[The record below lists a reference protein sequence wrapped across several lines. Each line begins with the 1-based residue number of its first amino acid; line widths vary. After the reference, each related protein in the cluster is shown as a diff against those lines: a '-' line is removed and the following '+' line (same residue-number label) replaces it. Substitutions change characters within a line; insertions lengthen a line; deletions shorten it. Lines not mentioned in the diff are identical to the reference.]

1 MAAIIVKKLEIGFEN
16 LNLRIKQLM
25 MKKSLLLL
33 LITAFSFIT
42 TYAGE
47 SIIGKWKIVAI
58 KNTTAIEK
66 SYLYDLYKNN
76 GVLEFL
82 ADNTIQYG
90 HEKTNVSYT
99 LAQNSLTFVNHD
111 QRILMGV
118 KITKNQLELTYNN
131 NGIVELYIFEKQ

>member
-1 MAAIIVKKLEIGFEN
+1 
-16 LNLRIKQLM
+16 M

-33 LITAFSFIT
+33 LIIAFSFIT

-66 SYLYDLYKNN
+66 SYLYDLYKNE

-90 HEKTNVSYT
+90 HKKTDVSYT
-99 LAQNSLTFVNHD
+99 LVQNNLTLVNHD